1 VLSFDL
7 TGNTNVKY
15 DPIKKVFGVIVR
27 DSVLLRKFFYWL
39 LGLMFLREWHVKR
52 ELRFLLGNSKTPKR
66 IYDAGCGFGQYSY
79 YCATR
84 FPGSSIYG
92 VDVKSEQIEDCT
104 RFFRNSG
111 LTNARFAVE
120 DLTQPQHENEFDLA
134 ISVDVMEHIPDDVG
148 VFRNLYRSLRQGGT
162 LLVNTPSDL
171 GGSDAHGPEDESFI
185 EEHARTGYGVE
196 EIRTK
201 LSSVGFTVDKI
212 KFAYGPWGSIAWR
225 LGIKYPMLLLNVSK
239 IFFIL
244 LPFYYLLT
252 LPFTLLLMYLDYAGS
267 NKAGTGLIVIATRN

>member
-1 VLSFDL
+1 M
-7 TGNTNVKY
+7 KY
-15 DPIKKVFGVIVR
+15 DPIKKVFGDIVR

-52 ELRFLLGNSKTPKR
+52 ELRSLLGGSETARR

-79 YCATR
+79 FCATR
-84 FPGSSIYG
+84 FPHSSIYG

-111 LTNARFAVE
+111 LTNAQFAVE

-134 ISVDVMEHIPDDVG
+134 ISVDVMEHIPDDIG
-148 VFRNLYRSLRQGGT
+148 VFRNLYRSLRSGGK

-171 GGSDAHGPEDESFI
+171 GGSDAHSPDDESFI

-201 LSSVGFTVDKI
+201 LTTVGFTVDKI
-212 KFAYGPWGSIAWR
+212 RFAYGPWGSVAWR
-225 LGIKYPMLLLNVSK
+225 LGIKYPMLLLNSSK
-239 IFFIL
+239 IFFVL
-244 LPFYYLLT
+244 LPFYYILT

-267 NKAGTGLIVIATRN
+267 NKAGTGLVVTATKK